1 MTAVHSSIPGM
12 LAALVLTCSSNCGGD
27 STANLQTS
35 VQSSATSDS
44 EGVCSGVYVP
54 VWVQARVH
62 DVLLPKAG
70 NGHRRHGMVTR
81 SRHDVIMFRVLRQ
94 LGMCIYGPLETLSL
108 SSRRFT
114 HAVRLGDGVDGV
126 SFQLE
131 PTDPDPR
138 QSHVE
143 LFDFKLELSPWSG
156 GHAGGPGAQSLGRGR
171 ASHWLAHRVT

>member
-62 DVLLPKAG
+62 DVLLPNAG
-70 NGHRRHGMVTR
+70 NGHRRHGMITR
-81 SRHDVIMFRVLRQ
+81 SRHDVIMFRVLRR
-94 LGMCIYGPLETLSL
+94 LGMCIYGPLQTLSLSL
-108 SSRRFT
+108 SSRCSGSLMRSDSAT
-114 HAVRLGDGVDGV
+114 ESTPPSPAAESESTESVYN
-126 SFQLE
+126 
-131 PTDPDPR
+131 
-138 QSHVE
+138 
-143 LFDFKLELSPWSG
+143 LSPPTPTHGKVTLNCSTSSWS
-156 GHAGGPGAQSLGRGR
+156 
-171 ASHWLAHRVT
+171 